1 MAWSN
6 GRMEFRILGPLHVE
20 GPKGPISVDA
30 GKVRALLE
38 LFLLH
43 ANEVIPTD
51 RLIDSLWGDS
61 PPDTAE
67 HAVEVHVSRL
77 RRALGADRLETH
89 PGGYRIRVDQGELD
103 LQRFESLTA
112 EGRQALE
119 ASDAALAVRLLR
131 EAEGLWRGPPVADLG
146 SSDRTQAEIARLDE
160 LHLAETEARID
171 AMLAAGSDAELV
183 PELEELVA
191 AQPFRE
197 RLQAQLMLAL
207 YRSGRQV
214 DALEAFQTARRSL
227 DEDLGLEP
235 GPDLQELQRA
245 ILRQD
250 PALDAAAVAS
260 RGTLEVDLLG
270 QFRVLLDGQPVAA
283 LATHGCSHTSS

>member
-1 MAWSN
+1 M
-6 GRMEFRILGPLHVE
+6 
-20 GPKGPISVDA
+20 
-30 GKVRALLE
+30 
-38 LFLLH
+38 
-43 ANEVIPTD
+43 
-51 RLIDSLWGDS
+51 
-61 PPDTAE
+61 
-67 HAVEVHVSRL
+67 
-77 RRALGADRLETH
+77 
-89 PGGYRIRVDQGELD
+89 
-103 LQRFESLTA
+103 
-112 EGRQALE
+112 
-119 ASDAALAVRLLR
+119 
-131 EAEGLWRGPPVADLG
+131 
-146 SSDRTQAEIARLDE
+146 DRTQAEIARLDE

-171 AMLAAGSDAELV
+171 AMLAAGNDAELV
-183 PELEELVA
+183 PELEELIA

-250 PALDAAAVAS
+250 PTLDAAAVAS